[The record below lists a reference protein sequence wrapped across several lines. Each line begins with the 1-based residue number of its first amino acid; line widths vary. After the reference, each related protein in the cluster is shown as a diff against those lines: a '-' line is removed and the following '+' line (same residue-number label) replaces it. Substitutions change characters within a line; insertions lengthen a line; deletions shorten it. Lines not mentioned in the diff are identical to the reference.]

1 VTLITRYLIAGI
13 AAAGLLAFLQPLQA
27 QPNLDNMFLE
37 ADTDQFDPGL
47 PIGAQFPAIRA
58 IYEGQEIDNI
68 EQFFGDKGAIF
79 LANRSVDW

>member
-1 VTLITRYLIAGI
+1 MKLSRYRTAGF
-13 AAAGLLAFLQPLQA
+13 AAAGLLAFMQPLQA

-37 ADTDQFDPGL
+37 EDTDLFNPGL

-68 EQFFGDKGAIF
+68 EQFFGDKGAVV
-79 LANRSVDW
+79 LAMRSVDW

>member
-1 VTLITRYLIAGI
+1 MKLSRYRTAGF
-13 AAAGLLAFLQPLQA
+13 AAAGLLAFMQPLQA

-37 ADTDQFDPGL
+37 EDTDLFDPGL

-68 EQFFGDKGAIF
+68 EQFFGDKGAVV
-79 LANRSVDW
+79 LAMRSVDW